1 MRRRSPENGLQ
12 QPSNFWLFLLR
23 LLRILRVLCVQIDLT
38 LHTMKPANT
47 FLLYLY
53 STRNIAGCCLA
64 LLGLGAFF
72 VGVIDQWWLPITLGL
87 YAVGAL
93 GVPSREVIDASVYQR
108 YDGKR
113 LVEGVQE
120 LINQSKKQLPAE
132 ALAILNAIPKVLE
145 PLVPRLTGQAD
156 APMLP
161 PAQVQSIMGAITR
174 DLPETVSGY
183 LKLPPAFASMHKLDG
198 GKTAKDLLVEQLG
211 LLHGQLEKIS
221 TAVFADDADALVVNG
236 QYLKEKFH
244 APTYLN

>member
-1 MRRRSPENGLQ
+1 
-12 QPSNFWLFLLR
+12 
-23 LLRILRVLCVQIDLT
+23 
-38 LHTMKPANT
+38 MKRANT

-53 STRNIAGCCLA
+53 STRNIVGSCLA

-72 VGVIDQWWLPITLGL
+72 GGVIDQWWLPITMGL
-87 YAVGAL
+87 YAAGAL
-93 GVPSREVIDASVYQR
+93 AVPSRDLIDASLYQR

-132 ALAILNAIPKVLE
+132 ALAILNSIPKVLE
-145 PLVPRLTGQAD
+145 PLVPRLTGQSD

-161 PAQVQSIMGAITR
+161 PAQIQTVMGAITR

-183 LKLPPAFASMHKLDG
+183 LKLPPAFASMHKLHG
-198 GKTAKDLLVEQLG
+198 GKTAKDLLVEQLN
-211 LLHGQLEKIS
+211 LLHHQLEKIS
-221 TAVFADDADALVVNG
+221 TAVFADDADALISNG